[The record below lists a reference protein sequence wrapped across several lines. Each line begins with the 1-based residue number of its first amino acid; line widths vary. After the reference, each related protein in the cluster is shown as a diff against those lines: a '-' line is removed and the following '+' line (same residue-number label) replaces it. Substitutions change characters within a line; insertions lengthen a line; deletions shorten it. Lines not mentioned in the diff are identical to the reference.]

1 MAPEYLYE
9 GIISTKAD
17 IYSLGVI
24 IIQMVTG
31 LRVKHYD
38 SFLCEDFVEYVRN
51 HGSIWRS

>member
-24 IIQMVTG
+24 IIQMITG
-31 LRVKHYD
+31 LRA
-38 SFLCEDFVEYVRN
+38 
-51 HGSIWRS
+51 SIMIVFCAKTLLNM